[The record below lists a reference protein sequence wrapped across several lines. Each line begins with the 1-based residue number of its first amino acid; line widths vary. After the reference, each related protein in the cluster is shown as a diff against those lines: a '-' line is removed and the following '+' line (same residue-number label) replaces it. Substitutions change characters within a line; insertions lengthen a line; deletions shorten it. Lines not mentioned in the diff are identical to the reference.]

1 MNAFLF
7 PGQGSQSVG
16 MGSEFYKNFTI
27 VKQIFNEANEIL
39 KFNLSKLI
47 LEGPESDLKLTK
59 NTTTS
64 YFNCK
69 FFYFFSFKK

>member
-7 PGQGSQSVG
+7 PGQGSQSVEWD
-16 MGSEFYKNFTI
+16 EFYKNFTI

-47 LEGPESDLKLTK
+47 LKGQKVI
-59 NTTTS
+59 
-64 YFNCK
+64 
-69 FFYFFSFKK
+69 